1 MLFHLRET
9 GICCFV
15 WGKLVYGVL
24 FVFLEIKIEK
34 RNEEKQQWENK
45 GLDEFSVRDMT
56 VYFIITC
63 LVNHYTNQTLE
74 TIETLV

>member
-1 MLFHLRET
+1 MLFYLRET

-45 GLDEFSVRDMT
+45 GLDVFSVQDMYT
-56 VYFIITC
+56 LLL
-63 LVNHYTNQTLE
+63 LV
-74 TIETLV
+74 